1 MACTCLQIASLKIWR
16 IVKIVVG
23 ICAIVCAGIMFTP
36 LVCNYPAAQYIVT
49 AVLAIAAIGI
59 IIDSLGWEQ
68 VLIKFREQ
76 IARLSTEVD
85 RLEVVE
91 KEMQRVV
98 GNLQEENRQYD
109 IQNKRYSDQLKL
121 QTDLLAEEKRHA
133 EEFARQNKL
142 FADENTRLKII
153 EKNYRSMLDELT
165 ATGSDIKN
173 TSEIIADSA
182 AKIETNTNALDTIT
196 HEMIVDKFD
205 EIDSN
210 DDGLITKQ
218 ELIDFAKRRRA
229 ILRLIRENQA
239 KK

>member
-1 MACTCLQIASLKIWR
+1 MACSCLQIASLKLWR
-16 IVKIVVG
+16 IIKIIVG
-23 ICAIVCAGIMFTP
+23 ISAIICAGIMFTP
-36 LVCNYPAAQYIVT
+36 LVCNYPAAQYVVT

-76 IARLSTEVD
+76 ITRLSNEVD

-91 KEMQRVV
+91 KEMQRITD
-98 GNLQEENRQYD
+98 NLQIENKQYN
-109 IQNKRYSDQLKL
+109 IQNTRYADQLKL
-121 QTDLLAEEKRHA
+121 QSDLLIEEKRHS
-133 EEFARQNKL
+133 EEFAKQNKL

-153 EKNYRSMLDELT
+153 EKNYRMMLDELT

-182 AKIETNTNALDTIT
+182 TKIETNTNALNTIT

-205 EIDSN
+205 EIDTN

-229 ILRLIRENQA
+229 MLRLIREKHNVL
-239 KK
+239 

>member
-1 MACTCLQIASLKIWR
+1 MACTCLQIASLKVWR

-36 LVCNYPAAQYIVT
+36 LICSYAVAQYIVT
-49 AVLAIAAIGI
+49 AVLAVAAIGI
-59 IIDSLGWEQ
+59 LIDALGWEQ

-76 IARLSTEVD
+76 ILRLSTEVD

-91 KEMQRVV
+91 REMQRVV
-98 GNLQEENRQYD
+98 GNLQEENRQYGL
-109 IQNKRYSDQLKL
+109 QNTRYAEQIK
-121 QTDLLAEEKRHA
+121 QQGDLLAEQKRHT
-133 EEFARQNKL
+133 EEFAKQNKL

-182 AKIETNTNALDTIT
+182 AKIETNTNALETIT

-229 ILRLIRENQA
+229 IMRLIREKFN
-239 KK
+239 K